1 MEKKEISI
9 LDILHYL
16 VKNKRFIIII
26 TLIFSIFAVIYSL
39 LVPQYWVSTAAIL
52 PKESSNNAL
61 ALAGSDL
68 MGLSSSLLGGSMQK
82 QSIELVTIMT
92 TRSFS
97 EDVINNF
104 DLINYFEIDEEDQYK
119 RMDKALILLD
129 ENMRAISFS
138 NESGVVYV
146 SIESKDQFLSAD
158 IANYYCKKL
167 EKINLTDRMTSGKE
181 ERIFLENRL
190 ADTKAEIDSL
200 SDKILDFSSQNNILN
215 LEEQTLQT
223 LNQYSLL
230 ITRRIENEISIE
242 MNKKF
247 WDADS
252 PLQEKLVAEK
262 EVINDL
268 IYRFESRNDINYAVT
283 LDSIPDLYVKY
294 NNLILQLEIKE
305 KVYEFLYP
313 MFEQAKLQEIKDLP
327 TIEVIDK
334 AVPAGIRSKPKRAQL
349 CIMLFLAGFILS
361 SFIVIVKE
369 MTSAESKVELKK
381 IVKGL
386 FRS

>member
-1 MEKKEISI
+1 
-9 LDILHYL
+9 
-16 VKNKRFIIII
+16 
-26 TLIFSIFAVIYSL
+26 
-39 LVPQYWVSTAAIL
+39 
-52 PKESSNNAL
+52 
-61 ALAGSDL
+61 
-68 MGLSSSLLGGSMQK
+68 
-82 QSIELVTIMT
+82 
-92 TRSFS
+92 
-97 EDVINNF
+97 
-104 DLINYFEIDEEDQYK
+104 
-119 RMDKALILLD
+119 
-129 ENMRAISFS
+129 
-138 NESGVVYV
+138 
-146 SIESKDQFLSAD
+146 
-158 IANYYCKKL
+158 
-167 EKINLTDRMTSGKE
+167 
-181 ERIFLENRL
+181 
-190 ADTKAEIDSL
+190 
-200 SDKILDFSSQNNILN
+200 
-215 LEEQTLQT
+215 
-223 LNQYSLL
+223 
-230 ITRRIENEISIE
+230 

-268 IYRFESRNDINYAVT
+268 IHRFESRNDINYAVT

-334 AVPAGIRSKPKRAQL
+334 AVPAGIRSKPKRAQF
-349 CIMLFLAGFILS
+349 CIMLFLAGFIFS